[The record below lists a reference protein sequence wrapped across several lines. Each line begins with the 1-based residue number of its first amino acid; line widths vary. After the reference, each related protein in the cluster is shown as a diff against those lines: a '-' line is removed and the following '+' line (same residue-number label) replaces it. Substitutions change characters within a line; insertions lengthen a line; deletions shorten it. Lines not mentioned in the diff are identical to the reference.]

1 MHYDSWGQNHLTVF
15 SDGYQERSVYDPI
28 TRRATLQP
36 ESGSQKLGQQLTEY
50 NLAGLPIKV
59 TQYDSQGTEQG
70 SAHYEYDGLGQLRK
84 ETDELGQIT
93 LYEYDHFGRVTQ
105 TTLPENTIIQKSY
118 APHSTA
124 SLITGISVNNF
135 SMGNQTFDSL
145 ERLTETTSGGRT
157 SAFSYENASSVPAAV
172 TAPTGETVSYE
183 YLKELGNAVKKIS
196 APEILQTWD
205 YDALTGAMTSATQ
218 AAGMIRQMTYY
229 PSGLLKNE
237 TSMPDG
243 AAQKST
249 AYTYSLAGAPQSYTD
264 VFGVTQRYD
273 YDEHG
278 RRIGIEDNDIK
289 VSLGYDAFGRFT
301 KQQATDKKTGAV
313 LSTTLTYDDL
323 NREIKREISASGQ
336 SVLVIEQTYQRNHLL
351 KERITQRGR
360 TTLRKEMFAYDSRNR
375 LIEYTCNGEAR
386 PQDPYGKAIHRQTFS
401 YDALGN
407 MTKTQTDFSGG
418 RNTATYIYSAIDPT
432 QLLKVNNDHSDYP
445 KEITLEYDK
454 AGRMIRDE
462 AGRTLRYDA
471 LGRLQQ
477 VNGAGAKGG
486 QYAYDALNT
495 LVSQVVQDE
504 PIYDLYYRADDL
516 VGEAR
521 RDGSSQ
527 TRYVKSN
534 GCCVGQCTKQGSS
547 NTSRLTTT
555 NQQGSVLSV
564 SEGNHAPQDC
574 IYTRYGYR
582 TPQTETP
589 SVLGFNGERLDPVS
603 GTYHLGNGYRA
614 YNPILMRFNCPDSW
628 SPFGAGG
635 INPYAYCDGDPI
647 NRVDPN
653 GHLSWQAELGIGLGV
668 VGLVLAVFT
677 AGTSIAA
684 AGAISAAI
692 ESASAIS
699 LVVGTLGVAADVASI
714 ASGAL
719 EDANPQASATLGW
732 ISLGLGGPGAVSGL
746 ATAARAG
753 KKLISG
759 LAKGGGKIRSQ
770 SPV

>member
-1 MHYDSWGQNHLTVF
+1 M
-15 SDGYQERSVYDPI
+15 
-28 TRRATLQP
+28 
-36 ESGSQKLGQQLTEY
+36 
-50 NLAGLPIKV
+50 
-59 TQYDSQGTEQG
+59 
-70 SAHYEYDGLGQLRK
+70 
-84 ETDELGQIT
+84 
-93 LYEYDHFGRVTQ
+93 
-105 TTLPENTIIQKSY
+105 
-118 APHSTA
+118 
-124 SLITGISVNNF
+124 
-135 SMGNQTFDSL
+135 
-145 ERLTETTSGGRT
+145 
-157 SAFSYENASSVPAAV
+157 
-172 TAPTGETVSYE
+172 
-183 YLKELGNAVKKIS
+183 
-196 APEILQTWD
+196 
-205 YDALTGAMTSATQ
+205 
-218 AAGMIRQMTYY
+218 
-229 PSGLLKNE
+229 
-237 TSMPDG
+237 
-243 AAQKST
+243 
-249 AYTYSLAGAPQSYTD
+249 
-264 VFGVTQRYD
+264 
-273 YDEHG
+273 
-278 RRIGIEDNDIK
+278 
-289 VSLGYDAFGRFT
+289 SLGYDAFGRFT

-360 TTLRKEMFAYDSRNR
+360 TTLRKEVFAYDSRNR

-614 YNPILMRFNCPDSW
+614 YNPILMRFNCQDS
-628 SPFGAGG
+628 
-635 INPYAYCDGDPI
+635 
-647 NRVDPN
+647 
-653 GHLSWQAELGIGLGV
+653 
-668 VGLVLAVFT
+668 
-677 AGTSIAA
+677 
-684 AGAISAAI
+684 
-692 ESASAIS
+692 
-699 LVVGTLGVAADVASI
+699 
-714 ASGAL
+714 
-719 EDANPQASATLGW
+719 
-732 ISLGLGGPGAVSGL
+732 
-746 ATAARAG
+746 
-753 KKLISG
+753 
-759 LAKGGGKIRSQ
+759 
-770 SPV
+770 